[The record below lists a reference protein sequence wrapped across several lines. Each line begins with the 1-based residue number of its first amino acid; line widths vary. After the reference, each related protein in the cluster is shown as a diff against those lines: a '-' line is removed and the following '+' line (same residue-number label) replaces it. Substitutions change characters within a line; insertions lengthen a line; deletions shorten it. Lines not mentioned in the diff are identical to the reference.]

1 VIMRSVVTIVGVLA
15 LTAFRGLSSETI
27 LIPNGSF
34 ESPATTYATP
44 FMDFWQKT
52 AKPDW
57 YDETGG
63 FLWTQLT
70 GEFTN
75 TPPGAADH
83 IDNCDGGQAAWMF
96 VVPEVGIFQDYDHP
110 TNHAFNATYEI
121 GHSYRLTVGL
131 IGGAQVL
138 QVTGATFELA
148 LYYRD
153 SASNMIVV
161 TATTVTNLPNVFSNK
176 THFIDFR
183 TDSRFVS
190 ASDPWAGQ
198 HIGVRLLS
206 SITDTNLEGGYWDL
220 DNVRLTSTGAP
231 ALANPIWTNGQF
243 SCIVQSEPGM
253 TLEIQRTTNPGDQIW
268 SSLGFVTNSLG
279 TTPFTDINPVPG
291 QSYYRT
297 RLVP

>member
-1 VIMRSVVTIVGVLA
+1 MRSAATIIGVLA
-15 LTAFRGLSSETI
+15 LTALRSFSIETI
-27 LIPNGSF
+27 PIPNGSF
-34 ESPATTYATP
+34 ETPTTTYASP

-96 VVPEVGIFQDYDHP
+96 VVPEVGIFQDYDYP

-121 GHSYRLTVGL
+121 GKSYHLTVGL

-138 QVTGATFELA
+138 QMNGATFELA

-161 TATTVTNLPNVFSNK
+161 AATTVTNLSTVFSNK
-176 THFIDFR
+176 THLIDFHA
-183 TDSRFVS
+183 DSGFVKAS
-190 ASDPWAGQ
+190 APCAGQ

-220 DNVRLTSTGAP
+220 DNVRLTSTRAP
-231 ALANPIWTNGQF
+231 ALSNPVWTNGQF
-243 SCIVQSEPGM
+243 SCIIQSEPGM
-253 TLEIQRTTNPGDQIW
+253 TLEIQRTTNLGEQNW
-268 SSLGFVTNSLG
+268 SSADFITNDTG
-279 TTPFTDINPVPG
+279 TFSFTDTNATSG
-291 QSYYRT
+291 LYYYRA

>member
-1 VIMRSVVTIVGVLA
+1 MRSAATIIGVLA
-15 LTAFRGLSSETI
+15 LTALRSFSIETI
-27 LIPNGSF
+27 QIPNGSF
-34 ESPATTYATP
+34 ETPTTTYASP
-44 FMDFWQKT
+44 FLDFWQKT

-96 VVPEVGIFQDYDHP
+96 VVPEVGIFQDYDYP

-121 GHSYRLTVGL
+121 GKSYHLTVGL

-138 QVTGATFELA
+138 QAPGATFELA

-161 TATTVTNLPNVFSNK
+161 AVTTVTNLSTVFSNK
-176 THFIDFR
+176 THLIDFHA
-183 TDSRFVS
+183 DSGFVN
-190 ASDPWAGQ
+190 AGAPWAGQ
-198 HIGVRLLS
+198 HIGVRMLS

-220 DNVRLTSTGAP
+220 DNVRLTSTRAP
-231 ALANPIWTNGQF
+231 ALSNPVWTNGQF
-243 SCIVQSEPGM
+243 SCIIQSEPGM
-253 TLEIQRTTNPGDQIW
+253 TLEIQRTTNLGEQNW
-268 SSLGFVTNSLG
+268 SSAGFITNDTG
-279 TTPFTDINPVPG
+279 TFSFTDTNATSG
-291 QSYYRT
+291 LYYYRA